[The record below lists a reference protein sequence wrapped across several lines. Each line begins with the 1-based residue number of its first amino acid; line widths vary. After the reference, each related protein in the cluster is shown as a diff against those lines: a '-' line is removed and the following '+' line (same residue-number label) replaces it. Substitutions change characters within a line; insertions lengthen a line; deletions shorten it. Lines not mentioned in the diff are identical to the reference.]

1 MQKIR
6 IPTNSFQF
14 GEISES
20 TLMRTDS
27 PVYAASAQSIKNMLI
42 TVEGAAKKRTGLK
55 HIYTYSDF
63 TYTGLGESH
72 LFEFVFSEDEQYII
86 SVEHGQVRCF
96 FLDNTGIY
104 GDAGEVV
111 LVETITTDTSSNP
124 LPFDRQYLQE
134 YSVAQYGDVLF
145 VCHPLFMPRMIVRT
159 ALDAFEVTTYSFDT
173 LSTGTNIYQPYTS
186 FQAQGVTIDPSATTG
201 AVTIVASEPYFNVDH
216 VGTVIKYNDTEI
228 DITGYT
234 SATEITGTVR
244 GTLRTRLSVLNPLR
258 TTDGK
263 TVIEVTHLSHGF
275 NGGET
280 IIVEDASAVG
290 GINANSI
297 NGTRTIFNVID
308 ENTYTFNAA
317 ASANVSEDGG
327 GLVKIV
333 SHAPTRNWSEQSFS
347 AVHGYPAAVTFH
359 EGRLVFGGTISQP
372 DTLWLSKSGKFFN
385 FDVGTAEDNDAFDIT
400 AATGSVNTIRYLV
413 SNRDLQIFTDGAE
426 LYMPTY
432 LNQAITP
439 TNAQIRLQTP
449 YGCEFVYPQPF
460 DGATV
465 FVQSGGNVVREY
477 LYTDTENAYTSSSI
491 SGIASH
497 LIHQPR
503 CMTSVN
509 APFGGS
515 ESYIALA
522 SGDGDLAIF
531 SSNRVEK
538 RAAWTHVETAGS
550 FFSVLGMPSRLF
562 ANVLDENNVMHLVE
576 FTGDVGL
583 DFYDIRTNGQI
594 IDGVTLIGQH
604 LWNYSKVDVVRVSSD
619 GRQDYLGEF
628 DVETHLLVF
637 KGITLDGYEEDDAL
651 FYVGKKFVAEIS
663 SNPIDVNFGAG
674 PMTGSVRG
682 IVSVVADF
690 RNTQSASVN
699 NRPLITDTVFN
710 GKKEFRL
717 LGYGRDPSVTIS
729 QTDPLPLQINGFITE
744 VVV

>member
-1 MQKIR
+1 MQKFK

-27 PVYAASAQSIKNMLI
+27 PVYAASAQSIKNMVI
-42 TVEGAAKKRTGLK
+42 TVEGSAKKRDGLK
-55 HIYTYSDF
+55 HIYTYDDIAYS
-63 TYTGLGESH
+63 GAGESH
-72 LFEFVFSEDEQYII
+72 LFKFVFSQDEQYII
-86 SVEHGQVRCF
+86 SVEHQKVRCF
-96 FLDNTGIY
+96 FLDDTGIY

-111 LVETITTDTSSNP
+111 LVSTITTDTSSNP
-124 LPFDRQYLQE
+124 LPFDRNWLKE

-159 ALDAFEVTTYSFDT
+159 ALNAFEVTTYAFDT
-173 LSTGTNIYQPYTS
+173 LSTGQAIYQPYS
-186 FQAQGVTIDPSATTG
+186 QFHSQGVTIDPSATTG
-201 AVTIVASEPYFNVDH
+201 AVTITASQAYFTADH
-216 VGTVIKYNDTEI
+216 VGTIIRYNDTEI
-228 DITGYT
+228 EVTGYT
-234 SATEITGTVR
+234 SPTQISGTVS
-244 GTLRTRLSVLNPLR
+244 GTLRTRLSVINPLR
-258 TTDGK
+258 TSDGSN
-263 TVIEVTHLSHGF
+263 VIEVTHIDHGF
-275 NGGET
+275 IGGET

-297 NGTRTIFNVID
+297 NGTRTVTTIID
-308 ENTYTFNAA
+308 ANTYTFIAG

-327 GLVKIV
+327 ALVKIV
-333 SHAPTRNWSEQSFS
+333 SHAPTTNWSEQSFS

-359 EGRLVFGGTISQP
+359 EGRLAFGGTISQP
-372 DTLWLSKSGKFFN
+372 DTLWLSKSGEFFDFN
-385 FDVGTAEDNDAFDIT
+385 VGDAEDNDAFDIT
-400 AATGSVNTIRYLV
+400 AATGTVNTIRYLI
-413 SNRDLQIFTDGAE
+413 SNRDLQIFTDSAE

-432 LNQAITP
+432 LNQALTP

-465 FVQSGGNVVREY
+465 FVQLGGRVVREY

-503 CMTSVN
+503 CMTAVN

-515 ESYIALA
+515 ESYIALT
-522 SGDGDLAIF
+522 SGDGDLAMF

-538 RAAWTHVETAGS
+538 RAAWTHIETAGE
-550 FFSVLGMPSRLF
+550 FCSVVGMPSRLF
-562 ANVLDENNVMHLVE
+562 ANIWDENQVQHLVE
-576 FTGDVGL
+576 FTGDTGL
-583 DFYDIRTNGQI
+583 DLWVGGKLYDS
-594 IDGVTLIGQH
+594 QH
-604 LWNYSKVDVVRVSSD
+604 LDVSRAYQAGDTVSVCSRNDTTGEYS
-619 GRQDYLGEF
+619 YLGDF
-628 DVETHLLVF
+628 TVTTKPPYSAVVD
-637 KGITLDGYEEDDAL
+637 LDGFYEAGL
-651 FYVGKKFVAEIS
+651 TYYAGIRFTAEIV
-663 SNPIDVNFGAG
+663 SNPIDANFGAG

-682 IVSVVADF
+682 IVSVTADF

-699 NRPLITDTVFN
+699 NRPLVTDTVFN
-710 GKKEFRL
+710 GKQEFRI

-729 QTDPLPLQINGFITE
+729 QTDPLPLQVNGFITE